1 MFSKAYLINNLPS
14 LGGRGLRGGGQ
25 SIYHPH
31 PIPPPSKGEG
41 LIFRFSWFEGCRMK
55 VLFLIQ
61 GFSVAASRYRVLQYI
76 PFLKSMG
83 VDTTASLY
91 PRSLKENIQF
101 FKILPQYDI
110 LFLQRKRFNQPRL
123 GLLRKR
129 AKRIIYD
136 FDDSVMYRNSKA
148 KDPISSTRRRR
159 FVQMIKNSDFV
170 IAGNEFLKSEVL
182 SFNPKVEVI
191 PTAIDQERY
200 HLKTY
205 PAQQERVTLGWIGD
219 HGSIHYLEKMRPI
232 FERIGE
238 RYPYVELKIV
248 CDTFFDC
255 DRMKVIKKNW
265 SSEEEVADLQGF
277 DIGLMPLIDD
287 PWSQGK
293 CGLKIIQYQ
302 GVGIPVVCTP
312 VGVNR
317 DLVEDGVNGFYAM
330 TPKEWEEK
338 LSLLI
343 ENSQLRER
351 MGREGRKR
359 ILKNY
364 TCQVCAPR
372 LFSILDRVAKEK

>member
-1 MFSKAYLINNLPS
+1 
-14 LGGRGLRGGGQ
+14 
-25 SIYHPH
+25 
-31 PIPPPSKGEG
+31 
-41 LIFRFSWFEGCRMK
+41 
-55 VLFLIQ
+55 
-61 GFSVAASRYRVLQYI
+61 
-76 PFLKSMG
+76 MG
-83 VDTTASLY
+83 VNTTASLY

-330 TPKEWEEK
+330 TPK
-338 LSLLI
+338 
-343 ENSQLRER
+343 
-351 MGREGRKR
+351 
-359 ILKNY
+359 
-364 TCQVCAPR
+364 
-372 LFSILDRVAKEK
+372 